1 MKLKRLMIAAPKS
14 ESGKTIVTCA
24 LLETLKNSGWQAV
37 SYKCGPDYIDPMF
50 HREVIGVP
58 AKNLDTFFTDAAQT
72 KELFLRDRTE
82 RDFAVIEGVMGL
94 YDGLGGVRQEG
105 SSYHLACVT
114 KTPIVLVVDV
124 KGMGRSIIPLL
135 AGFLQFDSAHLIQG
149 VILNRISPGYYE
161 TIKPLIEE
169 ELPIEVVGFLPEKET
184 YQIGSRHLGLHMP
197 DELGDI
203 RERLQAASKELRRTV
218 SVERLIKIAEGA
230 QEIYIE
236 KEKEVWKEAKNCRL
250 EANNHVFRPDADVTV
265 TIAVARDTA
274 FCFYYEDN
282 LRMLEEN
289 GAEIQYFSPLCD
301 EKLPDGCH
309 AVLLGGGYPEL
320 YAKRLSENKNM
331 CKAIRDASENGMPIV
346 AECGGFLYL
355 HRTMTDREGNRYP
368 MAGVIDAECY
378 DTGKSVR
385 FGYIDLRENTSFFL
399 PGNMPIKGH
408 EFHYFDSTD
417 NGSDAVAEKPVT
429 GRTYS
434 CMIIDE
440 THWMGFPHIY
450 YPSNPDFAKAIVT
463 KARQYKNRRFRNF
476 DKE

>member
-1 MKLKRLMIAAPKS
+1 MKLRRLMIAAPKS
-14 ESGKTIVTCA
+14 GSGKTIVTCA
-24 LLETLKNSGWQAV
+24 LLAALKNSGWQAA
-37 SYKCGPDYIDPMF
+37 SYKCGPDYIDPLF

-58 AKNLDTFFTDAAQT
+58 AKNLDTFFTDEQQT
-72 KELFLRDRTE
+72 KKLLLRDRTE
-82 RDFAVIEGVMGL
+82 RDFVVIEGVMGL

-184 YQIGSRHLGLHMP
+184 YQIGSRHLGLLMP

-203 RERLQAASKELRRTV
+203 RERLQAASKELQRTV
-218 SVERLIKIAEGA
+218 SVERLIKIAENA
-230 QEIYIE
+230 QEINFENE
-236 KEKEVWKEAKNCRL
+236 KEIWKEAN
-250 EANNHVFRPDADVTV
+250 VTV
-265 TIAVARDTA
+265 TVAVARDAA

-282 LRMLEEN
+282 LRLLKEN

-320 YAKRLSENKNM
+320 YAERLSENKNM

-355 HRTMTDREGNRYP
+355 HRTMTDRAGKRYQ
-368 MAGVIDAECY
+368 MAGVIDADCY

-429 GRTYS
+429 GKNYS

-440 THWMGFPHIY
+440 THWMGFPHLY

-463 KARQYKNRRFRNF
+463 KARQYKKSSLSKFL
-476 DKE
+476 